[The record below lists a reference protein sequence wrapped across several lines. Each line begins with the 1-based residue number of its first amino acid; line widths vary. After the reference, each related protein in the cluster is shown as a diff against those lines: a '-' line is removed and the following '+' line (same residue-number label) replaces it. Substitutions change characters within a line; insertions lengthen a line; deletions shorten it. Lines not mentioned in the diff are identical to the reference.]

1 MPAVVVTPV
10 GASGAF
16 AGITAR
22 VAIDSTEV
30 TELAF
35 AVELVTALNVYSDP
49 FVSPVTVHDPLVK
62 EVVTVQVE
70 PGTAVPVLSYA

>member
-1 MPAVVVTPV
+1 
-10 GASGAF
+10 
-16 AGITAR
+16 
-22 VAIDSTEV
+22 V